1 MSKPNV
7 IVFFTDQQRWDTC
20 GFHGNPLGLTPNLDR
35 AAANGTDFHNC
46 FTCQPVCGP
55 ARAVLQSGVYP
66 TTNGAFT
73 NDKPLPRD
81 SVTLAR
87 LFNQA
92 GYRTGYIGKWH
103 LAPGN
108 GAVPEDQRGG
118 YTDWLASNTL
128 EFTSDAYRTRMFD
141 NDNKP
146 VDLPGYRVDALTDAA
161 IRYVDSHKAEPF
173 FLFVSYIEPH
183 FQNHLD
189 SYPAPDGYAQRFTDR
204 WTPPDLQQL
213 GGTSARHLPGYYGMV
228 KRLDEAYGRLRDAL
242 KSLALDDDTVVLFT
256 TDHGLAFPWMKCN
269 LHDDGTGVTLMLR
282 YPGNPSRG
290 RALDSLT
297 SHLDVFPTLCDLL
310 GLEKPDWLQGVSLLP
325 VLNRER
331 GEVRGELFSQVL
343 YHAAYEPQLA
353 VRTHRHKY
361 IRRYTPDYPF
371 TALPNIDHGATYDYL
386 MAHGIAEKRLDE
398 EQLYDLVLD
407 PMERDNLAA
416 KPGHAETL
424 RDMRVLLDT
433 WMRETDHPL
442 LRGPVPLPKGAHC
455 IRPACPSPSGL
466 TSEDKIIGSGN

>member
-1 MSKPNV
+1 MKRPNLV
-7 IVFFTDQQRWDTC
+7 YINTHDT
-20 GFHGNPLGLTPNLDR
+20 GRYTQPHGYAVDTPNLMAFAREAALFRNNHCCGPTCSPSRAAMLTGMHAHNNGMIGLAHMGFSLHDPSRHLAAFLARNGYETALFGFHHESNEKSEVGYNLVSCVDSPPWWNHLGRDPAYWDHENAR
-35 AAANGTDFHNC
+35 AAA
-46 FTCQPVCGP
+46 
-55 ARAVLQSGVYP
+55 
-66 TTNGAFT
+66 AF
-73 NDKPLPRD
+73 
-81 SVTLAR
+81 LAE
-87 LFNQA
+87 
-92 GYRTGYIGKWH
+92 KH
-103 LAPGN
+103 DAP
-108 GAVPEDQRGG
+108 
-118 YTDWLASNTL
+118 
-128 EFTSDAYRTRMFD
+128 
-141 NDNKP
+141 
-146 VDLPGYRVDALTDAA
+146 
-161 IRYVDSHKAEPF
+161 
-173 FLFVSYIEPH
+173 FLLSFGMYHTHRE
-183 FQNHLD
+183 
-189 SYPAPDGYAQRFTDR
+189 YCEPAPDINPDYVLVPPHIPDTPETRRDYAGF
-204 WTPPDLQQL
+204 L
-213 GGTSARHLPGYYGMV
+213 TSAR
-228 KRLDEAYGRLRDAL
+228 RADECVGIVLDAL
-242 KSLALDDDTVVLFT
+242 ERANLLDNTVVLFT

-386 MAHGIAEKRLDE
+386 MAHGIAEKRLDA
-398 EQLYDLVLD
+398 EQLYNLVLD
-407 PMERDNLAA
+407 PMERDNLAP

-466 TSEDKIIGSGN
+466 TPEDKIIGE